1 MCFAHTLSGI
11 RGLSDA
17 DKCSLRPSDAL
28 NSLNLISGFV
38 FLSGLLVTILAIIYL
53 FCKDDPYRKRV
64 ITGVGIGL
72 IAVNIVIGFYV
83 ALHILP
89 NVAIWKKNKILCNE
103 AVYRSS
109 FGVIAAY
116 FLMVSII
123 MTISAV
129 IFSCWVLKKIRNTVN
144 DLRLEILAP
153 LSSFFQ

>member
-1 MCFAHTLSGI
+1 MFCIHTLSGI

-17 DKCSLRPSDAL
+17 DKCSLGPSDAL

-53 FCKDDPYRKRV
+53 FCKDDPYRKRA

-83 ALHILP
+83 ALHVLP
-89 NVAIWKKNKILCNE
+89 NVARWERNKTLCNE
-103 AVYRSS
+103 ADFRLS

-116 FLMVSII
+116 FLMVSI

-144 DLRLEILAP
+144 GLRLEILAP
-153 LSSFFQ
+153 LSSFFR